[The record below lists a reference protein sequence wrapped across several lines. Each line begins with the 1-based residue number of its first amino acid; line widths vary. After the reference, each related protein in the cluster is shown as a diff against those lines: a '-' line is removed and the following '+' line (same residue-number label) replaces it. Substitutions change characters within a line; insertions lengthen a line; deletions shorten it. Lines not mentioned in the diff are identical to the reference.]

1 MEKMDSVTL
10 YLKEIGDI
18 PLLDEKEL
26 NRLIPLAQ
34 KGNIYAKKKIV
45 ESNLR
50 LVVAIAK
57 KFLFRQ
63 NALDLLDLIDEGTL
77 GLIKAIEKYKPKYGY
92 KFSTYAYWWI
102 KQSIQKSLLTQV
114 KMIYV
119 PTYTTSYIKKVIK
132 LTEKLKMKL
141 ERVPNAR
148 EIAKELN
155 TSVAK
160 VEKILKNRAV
170 WENVISL
177 DKPIDEDEEIFLKD
191 IISTDTKL
199 EDIIYQ
205 KESRQKIEKMLA
217 QLPKREATILKLR
230 CGFSGGKPAS
240 LEELAKRYKI
250 TRERVRQLEKRALK
264 KMRALVEAEGF
275 RFPGAGG

>member
-275 RFPGAGG
+275 RFPGVGG